1 MQIHVVQ
8 QGEALSQI
16 SRTYN
21 VNIEEIMRLN
31 DLSDSNRLVVG
42 QSLVIPVS
50 NRYHTVKATE
60 TLWKIAQNYGTTV
73 EALVN
78 LNKITNPSLIYP
90 GSILTIPTYTLNY
103 TVKPGETL
111 WQIAQKNNTTVQAL
125 VNLNKISNPNLIYP
139 GTILVMPNAKT
150 TIEVNAYAYPEGQ
163 SVNTLVQEVG
173 KHLTYL
179 SPFAYGIRSDGG
191 LVSINDEAAIQTAL
205 AEGVIP
211 MMCIVN
217 FTYSQL
223 GSDIAHTILADPSL
237 RVVLL
242 DNILSVMKSKGYRGL
257 NIDFEN
263 VYQGDRELYNQ
274 FIQYAVERLHPV
286 GYFVS
291 TALAPKLSAEQK
303 GLLYEAHDYEAQGRI
318 ADFVILMTYEWGYRA
333 GPPQAISPLNQIKRV
348 LNYAVSVIPRNKI
361 FFGFQIYARDW
372 IVPHVK
378 GQIAETFS
386 HQEAVNRASKHN
398 VNIQYDKL
406 TESPF
411 YRYVDETGINHE
423 VWFEDAR
430 SAQAKFSTVKE
441 YNLRGISYW
450 VLGYPYTQNWA
461 LLESNFNIVKRP
473 NQ

>member
-16 SRTYN
+16 SGTYN
-21 VNIEEIMRLN
+21 VSKEEIVRLN
-31 DLSDSNRLVVG
+31 DLTDLNRLVVG

-50 NRYHTVKATE
+50 QGYHTVKAGE
-60 TLWKIAQNYGTTV
+60 TLWKIAQKYGTTV
-73 EALVN
+73 EALTQI
-78 LNKITNPSLIYP
+78 NKITNPSLIYP
-90 GSILTIPTYTLNY
+90 GLLLTIPSLTLNY

-125 VNLNKISNPNLIYP
+125 VNLNKIDNPNLIYP
-139 GTILVMPNAKT
+139 GTIISIPEAKT
-150 TIEVNAYAYPEGQ
+150 TIEVNAYTYAEGQ
-163 SVNTLVQEVG
+163 EVNPLVQEVG

-191 LVSINDEAAIQTAL
+191 LSPINDEAAIRTAL
-205 AEGVIP
+205 AQRVVP
-211 MMCIVN
+211 MMCILN
-217 FTYSQL
+217 FTSSQL
-223 GSDIAHTILADPSL
+223 GSDIAHTVLADPAL
-237 RVVLL
+237 QVVLL
-242 DNILSVMKSKGYRGL
+242 NNILNVMKSKGYRGL

-274 FIQYAVERLHPV
+274 FIQLAVDRLHPE

-291 TALAPKLSAEQK
+291 TALAPKLSADQK
-303 GLLYEAHDYEAQGRI
+303 GLLYEAHDYAAHGRI

-372 IVPHVK
+372 VVPHVR
-378 GQIAETFS
+378 GQVAQTFS
-386 HQEAVNRASKHN
+386 HQEAVSRALKYN
-398 VNIQYDKL
+398 VTIQYDKV

-411 YRYVDETGINHE
+411 YRYIDESGINHE

-430 SAQAKFSTVKE
+430 SAQAKFNTVKE

-450 VLGYPYTQNWA
+450 VLGYPYSQNWA
-461 LLESNFNIVKRP
+461 LLKSNFNIVKRI
-473 NQ
+473 

>member
-16 SRTYN
+16 SGTYN
-21 VNIEEIMRLN
+21 VSKEEIVRLN
-31 DLSDSNRLVVG
+31 DLTDLNRLVVG

-50 NRYHTVKATE
+50 YGYHTVKAGE
-60 TLWKIAQNYGTTV
+60 TLWKIAQKYGTTV
-73 EALVN
+73 EALAQV
-78 LNKITNPSLIYP
+78 NKITNPSLISP
-90 GSILTIPTYTLNY
+90 GLLLTIPTLTINY
-103 TVKPGETL
+103 TVKQGETL

-125 VNLNKISNPNLIYP
+125 VNLNNINNCNLIYP
-139 GTILVMPNAKT
+139 GTILKIPEAKT
-150 TIEVNAYAYPEGQ
+150 TIEVNAYTYAEGQ
-163 SVNTLVQEVG
+163 EVNTLVQEVG
-173 KHLTYL
+173 KHLTYV

-191 LVSINDEAAIQTAL
+191 LTPINDEHAIKTAL
-205 AEGVIP
+205 AERVVP
-211 MMCIVN
+211 MMCILN
-217 FTYSQL
+217 FTSGQL
-223 GSDIAHTILADPSL
+223 GSDIAHTVLADPAIQ
-237 RVVLL
+237 VVLL
-242 DNILSVMKSKGYRGL
+242 NNILNVMKTKGYRGL

-274 FIQYAVERLHPV
+274 FIQYTVDRLHPE

-291 TALAPKLSAEQK
+291 TALAPKLSADQK
-303 GLLYEAHDYEAQGRI
+303 GLLYEAHDYAAHGRI

-333 GPPQAISPLNQIKRV
+333 GPPQAISPINQIKRV

-372 IVPHVK
+372 IVPHVR
-378 GQIAETFS
+378 GQVAQTFS
-386 HQEAVNRASKHN
+386 HQEAVSRALKYN
-398 VNIQYDKL
+398 ATIQYDKV

-411 YRYVDETGINHE
+411 YRYIDENGINHE

-430 SAQAKFSTVKE
+430 SAQAKFNTVKE

-461 LLESNFNIVKRP
+461 LLESNFNIVKKL
-473 NQ
+473 